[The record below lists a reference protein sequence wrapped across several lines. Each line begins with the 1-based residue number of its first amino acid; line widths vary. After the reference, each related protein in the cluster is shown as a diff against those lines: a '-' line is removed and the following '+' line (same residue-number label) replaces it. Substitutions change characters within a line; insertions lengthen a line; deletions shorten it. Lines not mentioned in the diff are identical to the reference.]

1 MFGGLGMSGL
11 NIAATTLLGTL
22 LGLVFGAL
30 SLAISAATGRVR
42 MAIFGA
48 IGVALVAFVANGFLP
63 LSEGLEGLTKWTPV
77 HYYLSSDPLI
87 NGMNWLHGG
96 VLLALFV
103 ALVAAAVA
111 LFDRRDIR
119 QAG

>member
-1 MFGGLGMSGL
+1 
-11 NIAATTLLGTL
+11 
-22 LGLVFGAL
+22 VFGAL
-30 SLAISAATGRVR
+30 SLTISAASGRVR
-42 MAIFGA
+42 MAIFGT

-63 LSEGLEGLTKWTPV
+63 LSQGVEGLTKWTPV
-77 HYYLSSDPLI
+77 HYYLSSDPLN

-96 VLLALFV
+96 ILATLFV
-103 ALVAAAVA
+103 ALVAAAVV